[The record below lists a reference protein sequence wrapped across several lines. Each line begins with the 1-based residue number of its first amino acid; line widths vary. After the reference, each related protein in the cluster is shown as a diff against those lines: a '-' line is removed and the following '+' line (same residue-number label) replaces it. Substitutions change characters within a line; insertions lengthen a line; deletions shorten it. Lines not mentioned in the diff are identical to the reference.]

1 MYSSPDCLA
10 RPAHRLARTSLLAS
24 IALAL
29 LVTGCASRF
38 GLPGNDAANQPA
50 TPTVASSPVPCLAA
64 SPVSPVGPVALTAP
78 SATEAI
84 LRLLA
89 YADRVL
95 RMQPADLSQEVIR
108 LGDVVRPTE
117 QVQMALVLSQF
128 HQLPELI
135 RAQELLARV
144 LANTGSEAQTLQPLA
159 GLLASRYGEQ
169 RRLEDQLEKQTQ
181 QTREVQRRL
190 DQTNDR
196 LEALKAIERSLT
208 NRPAPAASAPA
219 ASNRGSRAPAP

>member
-1 MYSSPDCLA
+1 MFSSPDCLA
-10 RPAHRLARTSLLAS
+10 RPSGRLARTRLLVS

-29 LVTGCASRF
+29 MATGCASRF
-38 GLPGNDAANQPA
+38 GLFGNVAASQPA
-50 TPTVASSPVPCLAA
+50 APTVAASPVPCLPA
-64 SPVSPVGPVALTAP
+64 SAVAPVVPATPL
-78 SATEAI
+78 ATEVI

-89 YADRVL
+89 YADRAL
-95 RMQPADLSQEVIR
+95 HMQPAELSQEVIR

-117 QVQMALVLSQF
+117 QVKLALVLSQL

-144 LANTGSEAQTLQPLA
+144 LANTGSEAQTLQPLVS
-159 GLLASRYGEQ
+159 LLASRYGEQ

-190 DQTNDR
+190 DQTNER

-219 ASNRGSRAPAP
+219 SSNRGTHLPAP